1 MRSIKDKLKPKNG
14 LPYVIHVGLNALLP
28 FLLFILMHFDPWFAV
43 ILFLISKWRVLAVK
57 PRYWLPNLRANGV
70 DIIVGLSY
78 LEFLSH
84 TNSEVVQ
91 LVFAALYVLWLTVIK
106 PKSSSIFI
114 ALQAFLGQ
122 FIGLMAIFS
131 FQNSLA
137 PSLGLL
143 IVASWLVCYLTARH
157 FFTIFDEPFT
167 SMYSHAWGYFAAALV
182 WVLGHWLL
190 YYYGTYAQP
199 TILLSTIG
207 IGIGSLYYLK
217 ENENLSSQTK
227 RQIIMVMIAI
237 VFVIVF
243 LSDWSSK
250 TF

>member
-1 MRSIKDKLKPKNG
+1 MRSIKEKLKPKNG
-14 LPYVIHVGLNALLP
+14 IPYVIHVGLNALLP
-28 FLLFILMHFDPWFAV
+28 FLLFILMHFDPWFA
-43 ILFLISKWRVLAVK
+43 ITLFLISKWRVLAVK
-57 PRYWLPNLRANGV
+57 PRYWLPNLRANGI

-78 LEFLSH
+78 LEFLNH
-84 TNSEVVQ
+84 TNSEIMQ
-91 LVFAALYVLWLTVIK
+91 LVFAVLYVVWLTVIK

-114 ALQAFLGQ
+114 AMQAFFGQ

-131 FQNSLA
+131 FQSSLA
-137 PSLGLL
+137 PPLVLL
-143 IVASWLVCYLTARH
+143 IISTWLVCYLTARH
-157 FFTIFDEPFT
+157 FFTIFDEPFA
-167 SMYSHAWGYFAAALV
+167 SMYSHAWGYFSAALV

-199 TILLSTIG
+199 TVLLSSMG
-207 IGIGSLYYLK
+207 LGLGSLYYLK
-217 ENENLSSQTK
+217 ENGELNSQSK
-227 RQIIMVMIAI
+227 KQIVMVMIAL

>member
-1 MRSIKDKLKPKNG
+1 MRSIKEKLRPKKG
-14 LPYVIHVGLNALLP
+14 VPYVIHVGLNALLP
-28 FLLFILMHFDPWFAV
+28 FLLFILMHFDPWFAI

-70 DIIVGLSY
+70 DIIIGLSY
-78 LEFLSH
+78 LEFLNH
-84 TNSEVVQ
+84 TSSEAIQ
-91 LVFAALYVLWLTVIK
+91 LIFAVLYVLWLTVIK
-106 PKSSSIFI
+106 PKSSGVFI

-131 FQNSLA
+131 YQNSLA
-137 PSLGLL
+137 PSLLLL
-143 IVASWLVCYLTARH
+143 IVFTWLVCYLTARH
-157 FFTIFDEPFT
+157 FFSIFDEPFT
-167 SMYSHAWGYFAAALV
+167 SMYSHAWGYFTAALV

-199 TILLSTIG
+199 TILLSAIG
-207 IGIGSLYYLK
+207 LGLGSLYYLN
-217 ENENLSSQTK
+217 ENEKLNNQLK
-227 RQIIMVMIAI
+227 RQIIMVMIAL
-237 VFVIVF
+237 VFVVVF

>member
-1 MRSIKDKLKPKNG
+1 MRSIKEKLKPKKG
-14 LPYVIHVGLNALLP
+14 IPYVIHIGLNALLP

-57 PRYWLPNLRANGV
+57 PRYWLPNLRANGI

-78 LEFLSH
+78 LEFLNH
-84 TNSEVVQ
+84 TNSEILQ
-91 LVFAALYVLWLTVIK
+91 LTFALLYVLWLTVIK
-106 PKSSSIFI
+106 PKSSGIFI

-131 FQNSLA
+131 FQNNLA
-137 PSLGLL
+137 PSTILL
-143 IVASWLVCYLTARH
+143 IIATWLVCYLAARH
-157 FFTIFDEPFT
+157 FFTIFDESFT
-167 SMYSHAWGYFAAALV
+167 SMYSHAWGYFAAAMV

-199 TILLSTIG
+199 TVLLSTIAFG
-207 IGIGSLYYLK
+207 LGSLYYLR
-217 ENENLSSQTK
+217 ENDKLSNQVK
-227 RQIIMVMIAI
+227 KQIIIVMVAT

-243 LSDWSSK
+243 LSNWSSK

>member
-1 MRSIKDKLKPKNG
+1 MRSIKERLRPKKG
-14 LPYVIHVGLNALLP
+14 MPYVIHVGLNALLP
-28 FLLFILMHFDPWFAV
+28 FLLFVLMHFDPWFAIV
-43 ILFLISKWRVLAVK
+43 LFLISKWRVLAVK

-70 DIIVGLSY
+70 DIIIGLSY
-78 LEFLSH
+78 LEFLNH
-84 TNSEVVQ
+84 TSSEVVQ
-91 LVFAALYVLWLTVIK
+91 LIFAVLYVLWLTVIK

-131 FQNSLA
+131 YQNSLA
-137 PSLGLL
+137 PSLALL
-143 IVASWLVCYLTARH
+143 IIFTWIVCYLSARH
-157 FFTIFDEPFT
+157 FFTIFDESFT

-182 WVLGHWLL
+182 WALGHWLL

-199 TILLSTIG
+199 TILLSTISLG
-207 IGIGSLYYLK
+207 LGSLYYLS
-217 ENENLSSQTK
+217 ENDKLSSQMK

-237 VFVIVF
+237 VFVVVF

>member
-1 MRSIKDKLKPKNG
+1 MRSIKEKLKPKKG
-14 LPYVIHVGLNALLP
+14 IPYVIHIGLNALLP

-57 PRYWLPNLRANGV
+57 PRYWLPNLRANGI

-78 LEFLSH
+78 LEFLNH
-84 TNSEVVQ
+84 TNSEPVQ
-91 LVFAALYVLWLTVIK
+91 LIFALLYVLWLTVIK
-106 PKSSSIFI
+106 PRSNSIFI
-114 ALQAFLGQ
+114 SLQAFLGQ

-137 PSLGLL
+137 PSTTIL
-143 IVASWLVCYLTARH
+143 IIATWLVCYLTARH

-167 SMYSHAWGYFAAALV
+167 SLYSHAWGYFSAALV

-190 YYYGTYAQP
+190 YYSGTYAQP
-199 TILLSTIG
+199 TILLSTISLG
-207 IGIGSLYYLK
+207 LGSMYYLK
-217 ENENLSSQTK
+217 ENDKLTGQSK
-227 RQIIMVMIAI
+227 RQIIMVMVAI

-243 LSDWSSK
+243 LSNWSSK

>member
-1 MRSIKDKLKPKNG
+1 MRSIKDKFKPKKG
-14 LPYVIHVGLNALLP
+14 IPYVIHVGLNALLP
-28 FLLFILMHFDPWFAV
+28 FLLFVLMHFDAWFAI

-70 DIIVGLSY
+70 DIIIGLSY
-78 LEFLSH
+78 LEFLNH
-84 TNSEVVQ
+84 TSSESIQ
-91 LVFAALYVLWLTVIK
+91 LIFAVLYVLWLTIIK

-137 PSLGLL
+137 PSLLLL
-143 IVASWLVCYLTARH
+143 IVFTWLVCYLSARH

-167 SMYSHAWGYFAAALV
+167 SMYSHAWGYFSAALV

-199 TILLSTIG
+199 TILLSSIG
-207 IGIGSLYYLK
+207 LGLGSLYYL
-217 ENENLSSQTK
+217 NETEKLTKQTRK
-227 RQIIMVMIAI
+227 QIIMILIALI
-237 VFVIVF
+237 FVIVF

>member
-1 MRSIKDKLKPKNG
+1 MRSIKEKLKPKNG

-70 DIIVGLSY
+70 DIIIGLSY

-84 TNSEVVQ
+84 TNSEIVQ
-91 LVFAALYVLWLTVIK
+91 LIFAVLYVLWLTVIK

-137 PSLGLL
+137 PSLILL
-143 IVASWLVCYLTARH
+143 IISTWLVCYLSARH
-157 FFTIFDEPFT
+157 FFTIFDESFV

-199 TILLSTIG
+199 TVLLSTISLGLG
-207 IGIGSLYYLK
+207 ILYYLK
-217 ENENLSSQTK
+217 ENDKLNSQVK
-227 RQIIMVMIAI
+227 RQIIMVMVAL